1 MKKYGLIGA
10 VALITICCF
19 YYNKTEQP
27 TANIAHFSKQ
37 EKTLQSKLELDINQ
51 SILEQAKKCIN
62 KTPTRKNF
70 HCPIDIN
77 TAEIAINGKLNII
90 RTGNHYD
97 IHTTDFVYND
107 KASKIQTSVTT
118 EDQGF
123 YQINDALQI
132 VNFRL
137 TFHQGDKHWYSE
149 STKPFTFSESSDNA
163 IKIVK
168 GSARNYGCNNS
179 YFDWHSSNQKVLNA

>member
-19 YYNKTEQP
+19 YYNKTEKP

-37 EKTLQSKLELDINQ
+37 EKTQQSKLELDINQ
-51 SILEQAKKCIN
+51 TILEQAKKCIN

-77 TAEIAINGKLNII
+77 TAEIAINGKLNIM

-97 IHTTDFVYND
+97 IHTTDFVYSD
-107 KASKIQTSVTT
+107 KARKIQTSVTT
-118 EDQGF
+118 EDQAF
-123 YQINDALQI
+123 IK
-132 VNFRL
+132 L
-137 TFHQGDKHWYSE
+137 TMHYK
-149 STKPFTFSESSDNA
+149 
-163 IKIVK
+163 
-168 GSARNYGCNNS
+168 
-179 YFDWHSSNQKVLNA
+179 L